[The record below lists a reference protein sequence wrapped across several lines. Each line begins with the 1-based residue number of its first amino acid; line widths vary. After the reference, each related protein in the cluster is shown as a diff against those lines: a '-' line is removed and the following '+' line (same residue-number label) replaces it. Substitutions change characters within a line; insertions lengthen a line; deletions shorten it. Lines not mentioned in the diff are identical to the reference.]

1 MPQALQNRLLNYGLA
16 ILTVAIATGI
26 TLLLY
31 PYLEPVNMAFFFAAV
46 AFSAWRGGIGAGVT
60 ATVLSVLSIAYFFL
74 PPLRSLEIRPS
85 GLIPLSIFTLV
96 ALCISS
102 LSAELKMSKRR
113 TEISLKAQLEA
124 EKGRWQLMEDLEA
137 KQGQLEAILQQM
149 PAAVVAAQAP
159 SGRLLFMNQQVQQIL
174 RGSVPMA
181 DAIEDY
187 LIQYLAFHPDGRLY
201 SPSETPL
208 ARSLRSGEV
217 VVDEE
222 ISILCG
228 DGERRSILVS
238 AAPVRDAIGR
248 VISAVAVFYEISQQ
262 KQTEVAL
269 QAAKQQAQRRAYDAE
284 EAERILQLLM
294 ENVPEGITIVG
305 KPPDFPIVASSKFAE
320 VLTGKSSDSLVGI
333 PSDFYD
339 RAYGLLRADGTRPAL
354 QQTPLYRATRDGET
368 VSNEEWLLQRS
379 DGSQVTVLVHTAPIC
394 TADGEIDG
402 AISCWRDISA
412 RKQALEALRQSESRF
427 QHLVANV
434 PGMIYQYAMAID
446 GSNKYTYVSP
456 QSREIYEH
464 EPEDLRSDFVWKM
477 IHPDDRLLVQ
487 TAIQESAERGT
498 DFDSQFRVLLPSGR
512 LKWLHSRSK
521 PSPQTDGSILWDGLI
536 TDITDRK
543 KVELELAQANERFEL
558 AAAAVNSLIYEVDLQ
573 SLQVKRTQG
582 LKRLLGYSLEEAE
595 PTLDW
600 WADRIHP
607 DDRCPSPEYRQR
619 LATLTDHH
627 QYEYRVCHKDG
638 HYLWVRDYGI
648 IVRDPMGQPVRIVG
662 STTQIA
668 TEIADR
674 Q

>member
-1 MPQALQNRLLNYGLA
+1 MPQAIQNRLLNYGLA
-16 ILTVAIATGI
+16 FVSVAIATGM
-26 TLLLY
+26 TLLLRS
-31 PYLEPVNMAFFFAAV
+31 YLEPVNMAFFFAAV
-46 AFSAWRGGIGAGVT
+46 ALSAWRGGIGAGIT
-60 ATVLSVLSIAYFFL
+60 ATALAALSIAYFFL
-74 PPLRSLEIRPS
+74 STTHSLEIRPER
-85 GLIPLSIFTLV
+85 LIPLSVFTLV

-102 LSAELKMSKRR
+102 LSAELRLSKRR

-124 EKGRWQLMEDLEA
+124 EKGRSQLMDTLEA

-149 PAAVVAAQAP
+149 PAAVVAAEAP

-174 RGSVPMA
+174 RGSVPMV

-201 SPSETPL
+201 SPKETPL
-208 ARSLRSGEV
+208 ARSLKSGEV

-228 DGERRSILVS
+228 DGERRTILVS
-238 AAPVRDAIGR
+238 TAPVRDAIGR
-248 VISAVAVFYEISQQ
+248 IVSAVAVFYEISQR
-262 KQTEVAL
+262 KQTEMAL
-269 QAAKQQAQRRAYDAE
+269 KVAKQKAQRRAYDAE

-294 ENVPEGITIVG
+294 ENIPEGITIVG

-339 RAYGLLRADGTRPAL
+339 RAYGLLQTDGTRPAL
-354 QQTPLYRATRDGET
+354 QQTPLYRATRAGET
-368 VSNEEWLLQRS
+368 ISNEEWLLQRS

-394 TADGEIDG
+394 TAEGEING

-434 PGMIYQYAMAID
+434 PGMIYQYVMAID
-446 GSNKYTYVSP
+446 GSDHLTYVSP
-456 QSREIYEH
+456 QSREIYEC
-464 EPEDLRSDFVWKM
+464 EPEDLRQEFVWKM

-498 DFDSQFRVLLPSGR
+498 DFDSQFRVLLPSGC

-521 PSPQTDGSILWDGLI
+521 LSPQPDGSILWDGLI

-573 SLQVKRTQG
+573 SLWVKRTQG
-582 LKRLLGYSLEEAE
+582 LERLLGYSLEEAE

-600 WADRIHP
+600 WAERMHP
-607 DDRCPSPEYRQR
+607 DDRCPSPEYRTR
-619 LATLTDHH
+619 LAALADHH

-638 HYLWVRDYGI
+638 YYFWVRDYGI
-648 IVRDPMGQPVRIVG
+648 IVRDAAGQPVRIVG

-668 TEIADR
+668 DR